1 MKKKVSKSDKVTL
14 ETLDSKIDKLNY
26 RVDTLSRST
35 NLKIGRLAELVESLA
50 ISTAKSFESLEYK
63 SENISHNLQS
73 TRRDMLS
80 MGDKFVSYNT
90 FDKLA
95 LRVAKLEKNKK

>member
-14 ETLDSKIDKLNY
+14 ETLDSKIDKLSD
-26 RVDTLSRST
+26 V
-35 NLKIGRLAELVESLA
+35 IESLA
-50 ISTAKSFESLEYK
+50 ISTAKGFESIEDRFN
-63 SENISHNLQS
+63 NIDSRFEVTEDKLDDLDKNIQA
-73 TRRDMLS
+73 TRREALN